1 MMSAQ
6 MNRSRALSAA
16 KKFPPHISPD
26 KLPTGITY
34 ESRGKGRW
42 IYRKGSGRKHRG
54 KEIRFGN
61 AQSTIAEIWRF
72 VENIE
77 SEGLGTF
84 RAISNKFMKSN
95 DWLALAP
102 RTQKGYESL
111 HKTICE
117 TKTRSGDKLGDV
129 PLEVWTPGS
138 VRRYMENRPSAS
150 SAAADVRYIKR
161 VFSWAISMDY
171 YMQANPAKG
180 VMLKNMV
187 KPRTHYVQDK
197 DYCLAIAL
205 APLDVGLAAHL
216 SYLTNKRRTDILSL
230 TRSQISPQG
239 VEFVDSKTEKQS
251 IVGWS
256 DELRETIKMA
266 TETAGDTLLLFPRP
280 GSPNERI
287 TDSAFNTAWQ
297 RLRARVKAA
306 GGTPFQFKD
315 IRAKHASDL
324 ESDDE
329 ATEQLM
335 HSGKQVT
342 RRHYRRRPKKLFS
355 IR

>member
-1 MMSAQ
+1 MAPP
-6 MNRSRALSAA
+6 A
-16 KKFPPHISPD
+16 KRTANKFPPHINPD
-26 KLPTGITY
+26 KLPTGVTY
-34 ESRGKGRW
+34 EPRGKGRW
-42 IYRKGSGRKHRG
+42 IYRKGSGRKYRG

-61 AQSTIAEIWRF
+61 AQSTIAEIWQF
-72 VENIE
+72 IENIE
-77 SEGLGTF
+77 SGGLCTF
-84 RAISNKFMKSN
+84 RAISNKFMQSS
-95 DWLALAP
+95 DWCTLAP
-102 RTQKGYESL
+102 RTQQGYESR

-117 TKTRSGDKLGDV
+117 TETRSGDKLGDV

-138 VRRYMENRPSAS
+138 VRRYMENRSSTS

-171 YMQANPAKG
+171 YMQVNPAKG
-180 VMLKNMV
+180 VMLKNMI
-187 KPRTHYVQDK
+187 KPRTHYVKDE

-205 APLDVGLAAHL
+205 APLNVGLAAHL

-230 TRSQISPQG
+230 TRSQVSPQG
-239 VEFVDSKTEKQS
+239 VEFVDSKTGKHS

-256 DELRETIKMA
+256 DELKETVNMA
-266 TETAGDTLLLFPRP
+266 IETAGDTLLLFPRQR
-280 GSPNERI
+280 SANERI
-287 TDSAFNTAWQ
+287 TDSAFDTAWQ
-297 RLRARVKAA
+297 RLRGRVKAR

-324 ESDDE
+324 ESDDD

-335 HSGKQVT
+335 HSGEQVT